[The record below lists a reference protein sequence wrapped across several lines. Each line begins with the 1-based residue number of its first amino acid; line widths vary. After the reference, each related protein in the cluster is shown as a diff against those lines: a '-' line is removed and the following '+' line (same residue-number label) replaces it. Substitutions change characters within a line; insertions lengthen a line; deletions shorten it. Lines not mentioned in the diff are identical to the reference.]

1 MPPNHLILCCPVL
14 LLPSFF
20 PSIRVFSNEWT
31 LCASGAKVLE
41 LQLSPS
47 NEYSGLI
54 SFRTDWFDLF
64 AVQGTLSG
72 LLQHH
77 NSKASILQCSA
88 FFQVLILLWD
98 LSQCTSESV
107 WRSAAETP
115 SCQNSLKLWIIF
127 AKKSLPLL
135 RALLV
140 KTGPTRIN
148 CLSQLMEGLNFTCNT
163 LFTAAPGL
171 ALDWTYS
178 RRWRWGCGCQIKILF
193 TPGVFTTG
201 CSGAAE
207 NMNFM
212 LPPLSKYSR
221 LPPSRVQF

>member
-31 LCASGAKVLE
+31 LCTSGAKVLE

-64 AVQGTLSG
+64 AVQGTLSS

-77 NSKASILQCSA
+77 YSKASILQCSP
-88 FFQVLILLWD
+88 FFLVLILLWD

-115 SCQNSLKLWIIF
+115 SCQNSLKLWIILS
-127 AKKSLPLL
+127 KKSLPLL
-135 RALLV
+135 KALLV
-140 KTGPTRIN
+140 TTGPTRIN
-148 CLSQLMEGLNFTCNT
+148 SLSQLMEGLNFTCNT

-171 ALDWTYS
+171 ALDWT
-178 RRWRWGCGCQIKILF
+178 
-193 TPGVFTTG
+193 
-201 CSGAAE
+201 
-207 NMNFM
+207 
-212 LPPLSKYSR
+212 
-221 LPPSRVQF
+221 